1 MIMDE
6 NNDLPAGIIP
16 EETPPETEEVSEEI
30 EETPQPQEEEETSEP
45 VSVTGQDALQTM
57 PVTIT
62 FMAGEQTLSLEQVK
76 QLHEGYAFELDKTP
90 SDTLQILANGR
101 CIGEGEWVQIN
112 EHLGVRITQLNLK

>member
-16 EETPPETEEVSEEI
+16 EETSPDPEEDSEEI
-30 EETPQPQEEEETSEP
+30 EETPQSLEEETSEP

-76 QLHEGYAFELDKTP
+76 QLHEGYAFELDKKP

>member
-1 MIMDE
+1 MDE

-16 EETPPETEEVSEEI
+16 EETPSEPEEISEKI
-30 EETPQPQEEEETSEP
+30 EETPQPPEGEISEP

>member
-1 MIMDE
+1 MLMDE

-16 EETPPETEEVSEEI
+16 EETPSEPEEISEKI
-30 EETPQPQEEEETSEP
+30 EETPQPPEGEISEP